1 MEFACSPFV
10 PLGVL
15 APARPGGSFTATVKL
30 SYDLSEGG
38 WARPTLTPDPIVES
52 AGGPYPRDLLGVKQ
66 ACDVAIVGW
75 ATQEPGP
82 VTFGAGGRVWAKAAA
97 RLGAPID
104 SAHGDPG
111 FAPHD
116 QRIPFPELPLEVTY
130 ESQAKRLRA
139 VVPGPPPAIGLVHFS
154 TWHAMRVL
162 PSALDGV
169 LLDPVR
175 AIVILTFRALFSHD
189 GDPDRDLTLVV
200 FPGPEDRRPR
210 VSAMSMW
217 PTFKCPMAFEAGEPR
232 SAPRLSRL
240 DEESTSTGIAIPI
253 SRPASNDV
261 LPFARPVAVTAPL
274 ARAPAAALPFVQ
286 APSAGAEPPAQT
298 LVDERSDDD
307 VSDTLPPG
315 PDTLPPGPSDT
326 PPDGLPLFAAA
337 PAQVATIAQAYAP
350 AIVAPPIAA
359 AAAPALP
366 PPAPVAPPAY
376 WAAPPEVVAP
386 RAYEPIAAPPP
397 PPVLNHPPAAPLE
410 VAPPPLSAA
419 PVVRGRTE
427 GELSE
432 EEFDAVSADLWTLP
446 DRRREILKDR
456 GLTESSWRA
465 YEERFGGKKAPN
477 VGAIMQS
484 ASRRPPI
491 AWRKG

>member
-1 MEFACSPFV
+1 VEFACSPFV

-200 FPGPEDRRPR
+200 FPPAQRIGGRESRR
-210 VSAMSMW
+210 
-217 PTFKCPMAFEAGEPR
+217 CPCGRR
-232 SAPRLSRL
+232 SSVLWR
-240 DEESTSTGIAIPI
+240 
-253 SRPASNDV
+253 SRPASHG
-261 LPFARPVAVTAPL
+261 APRGSRGSTRR
-274 ARAPAAALPFVQ
+274 ARARASRSRSRAQRPTTCCRSR
-286 APSAGAEPPAQT
+286 APSP
-298 LVDERSDDD
+298 
-307 VSDTLPPG
+307 
-315 PDTLPPGPSDT
+315 
-326 PPDGLPLFAAA
+326 
-337 PAQVATIAQAYAP
+337 
-350 AIVAPPIAA
+350 
-359 AAAPALP
+359 
-366 PPAPVAPPAY
+366 
-376 WAAPPEVVAP
+376 
-386 RAYEPIAAPPP
+386 
-397 PPVLNHPPAAPLE
+397 
-410 VAPPPLSAA
+410 
-419 PVVRGRTE
+419 
-427 GELSE
+427 
-432 EEFDAVSADLWTLP
+432 
-446 DRRREILKDR
+446 
-456 GLTESSWRA
+456 
-465 YEERFGGKKAPN
+465 
-477 VGAIMQS
+477 
-484 ASRRPPI
+484 
-491 AWRKG
+491 

>member
-397 PPVLNHPPAAPLE
+397 PPVLNHPPAVPLE
-410 VAPPPLSAA
+410 VAPPPLRAA

-446 DRRREILKDR
+446 DRRREKI
-456 GLTESSWRA
+456 GRA
-465 YEERFGGKKAPN
+465 H
-477 VGAIMQS
+477 V
-484 ASRRPPI
+484 
-491 AWRKG
+491 